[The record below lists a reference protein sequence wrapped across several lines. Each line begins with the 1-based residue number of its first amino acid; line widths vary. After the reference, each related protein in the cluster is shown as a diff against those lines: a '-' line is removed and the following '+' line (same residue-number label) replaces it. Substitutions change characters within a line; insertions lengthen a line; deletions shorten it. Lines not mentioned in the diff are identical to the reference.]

1 MFSFSSTFQI
11 IICDAW
17 YARPFIYF
25 ILHRNQIH
33 FFPFCSFTYTKLFV
47 LPLASVLFGETDAT
61 NAKKKR
67 IFHFN
72 FKYDVLLSRPS
83 NEFLHGLKRNHLVF
97 LRKILYLPAVLLLSA
112 LSIHNV
118 AYNHVLFEFEEK
130 PNVVCSRIYIMAVIY
145 CVNINAH
152 PPHEQHFLFKQ

>member
-1 MFSFSSTFQI
+1 MLVLLYISFYIETKYIFFHFALLHIQNYLYSLWRRFFS
-11 IICDAW
+11 A
-17 YARPFIYF
+17 
-25 ILHRNQIH
+25 
-33 FFPFCSFTYTKLFV
+33 KLMQQMQ
-47 LPLASVLFGETDAT
+47 
-61 NAKKKR
+61 KKKR

-72 FKYDVLLSRPS
+72 FKYDVLLSRLS